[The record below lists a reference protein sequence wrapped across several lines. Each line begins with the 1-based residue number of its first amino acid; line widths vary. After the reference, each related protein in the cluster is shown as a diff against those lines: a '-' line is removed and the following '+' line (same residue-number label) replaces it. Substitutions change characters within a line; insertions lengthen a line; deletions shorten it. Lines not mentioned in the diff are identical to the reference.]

1 METLQRRSASFTMA
15 SKMTDDD
22 KYLAL
27 MNAYKVNRMEKGEA
41 ANLYLEAAMKL
52 RERGN
57 VSQDAVIG
65 AAYL

>member
-1 METLQRRSASFTMA
+1 MRTLWRRLASFTTV

-27 MNAYKVNRMEKGEA
+27 MNAYKVNRVEKGEA

-57 VSQDAVIG
+57 VSDDAIIG
-65 AAYL
+65 AAYM

>member
-1 METLQRRSASFTMA
+1 MN
-15 SKMTDDD
+15 DDD
-22 KYLAL
+22 KYIAL
-27 MNAYKVNRMEKGEA
+27 MSAYKANRVEKGEA